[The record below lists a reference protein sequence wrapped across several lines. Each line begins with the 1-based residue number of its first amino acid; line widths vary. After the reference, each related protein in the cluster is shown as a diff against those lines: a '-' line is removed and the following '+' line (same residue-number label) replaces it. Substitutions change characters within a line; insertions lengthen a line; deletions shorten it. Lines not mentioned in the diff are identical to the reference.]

1 MRRKGVGAAL
11 LLVLVCVTGCGGGD
25 GATDTGPSGSGPGPS
40 AEPTRPRPSS
50 PRPTTDPPATGTPPA
65 ATPSATTP
73 AEVSALVTL
82 TESGG
87 IDGRHDSVVVY
98 GDGTYLRVAP
108 GRKDRPGRMTP
119 AALAQLRK
127 ALDGVDFSRLP
138 TRPTGPPIMDGLT
151 RVLVHDGH
159 TSVDDGTDI
168 PADLAAVYDALPP
181 LR

>member
-1 MRRKGVGAAL
+1 MGRKVGAAAL

-25 GATDTGPSGSGPGPS
+25 GGGETDSRPSGTGVP
-40 AEPTRPRPSS
+40 ATPTRSE
-50 PRPTTDPPATGTPPA
+50 PPATSAPEPPVTSGPPA

-73 AEVSALVTL
+73 AEASALVTF

-98 GDGTYLRVAP
+98 DDGTYVLVAP
-108 GRKDRPGRMTP
+108 GRKNRPGRMSP
-119 AALAQLRK
+119 AALAELRT
-127 ALDGVDFSRLP
+127 ALDELDFSRLP

-181 LR
+181 LT

>member
-1 MRRKGVGAAL
+1 MGRKVGAAAL

-25 GATDTGPSGSGPGPS
+25 GGGETDSRPSGTGVP
-40 AEPTRPRPSS
+40 ATPTRSE
-50 PRPTTDPPATGTPPA
+50 PPATSAPEPPA
-65 ATPSATTP
+65 TSGPPASTPSATRP
-73 AEVSALVTL
+73 AEASALVTF

-98 GDGTYLRVAP
+98 DDGTYVLVAP
-108 GRKDRPGRMTP
+108 GRKNRPGRMSP
-119 AALAQLRK
+119 AALAELRT
-127 ALDGVDFSRLP
+127 ALDELDFSRLP

-181 LR
+181 LT

>member
-1 MRRKGVGAAL
+1 MTRKAVGAAL
-11 LLVLVCVTGCGGGD
+11 LLVLVSVTGCGGGD
-25 GATDTGPSGSGPGPS
+25 RTTDTRPSGSGPGPS
-40 AEPTRPRPSS
+40 AGPTRSQPPSPS
-50 PRPTTDPPATGTPPA
+50 PTEPPATGTLPA
-65 ATPSATTP
+65 ATPSLTTP
-73 AEVSALVTL
+73 DEVSALVTL

-98 GDGTYLRVAP
+98 DDGTYLRVAP

-119 AALAQLRK
+119 AALSKLRK

-168 PADLAAVYDALPP
+168 PADLAAVYDAMPP
-181 LR
+181 LT